1 MMPHPVNFFVFMI
14 PRQAKNLTVPLDLSG
29 GISYTA
35 NEELFMANR
44 HLSRSIVLQSLFEW
58 DFTGGNT
65 AGVQG
70 LLERNVQEFAP
81 GLNDST
87 FMGELLNKV
96 LAKQPELDLI
106 IEKAAPAWPID
117 RISIVDR
124 NVLRIGL
131 YELLFGDR
139 AQVPPKVAINEAIE
153 LAKTFGGENS
163 GKFVNGVLGAVYKE
177 IGEPGKDE
185 VSQPKDKK
193 NQVIDISTLPL
204 EQLGGAVVYAKK
216 EGVLYLAVVHDIF
229 GHWTLS
235 KGHIEDGENPEE
247 GTIRE
252 IKEEMNA
259 DITIKEKLGENEY
272 IASHPEKGKL
282 RKHVHYFLGEAPFKE
297 LELEEG
303 KGGLDDARWFRA
315 EDLVDLNIY
324 DDILPIITKAITLL
338 MKEGK

>member
-1 MMPHPVNFFVFMI
+1 
-14 PRQAKNLTVPLDLSG
+14 
-29 GISYTA
+29 
-35 NEELFMANR
+35 
-44 HLSRSIVLQSLFEW
+44 EW
-58 DFTGGNT
+58 DFNT
-65 AGVQG
+65 YNEENVSDA
-70 LLERNVQEFAP
+70 LSRNIAEFAP

-87 FMGELLNKV
+87 FMADLLKNII
-96 LAKQPELDLI
+96 AKKPELDLI

-117 RISIVDR
+117 RISVVDR

-131 YELLFGDR
+131 HELLFGDR
-139 AQVPPKVAINEAIE
+139 SEVPPKVAINESIE

-185 VSQPKDKK
+185 TSQSKDKK
-193 NQVIDISTLPL
+193 NQVIDPSTLPL
-204 EQLGGAVVYAKK
+204 EQLGGAVVYARN
-216 EGVLYLAVVHDIF
+216 EGELYLALVHDIF

-235 KGHIEDGENPEE
+235 KGHIEEGESPEQ

-252 IKEEMNA
+252 LKEEINA
-259 DITIKEKLGENEY
+259 DIVIREKLGENEY

-282 RKHVHYFLGEAPFKE
+282 RKHVIYFLAEAPFQP

-315 EDLVDLNIY
+315 QEIIDLNIY
-324 DDILPIITKAITLL
+324 DDILPLITNAITLL

>member
-1 MMPHPVNFFVFMI
+1 
-14 PRQAKNLTVPLDLSG
+14 
-29 GISYTA
+29 
-35 NEELFMANR
+35 MANR

-58 DFTGGNT
+58 DLTGHKSEV
-65 AGVQG
+65 AEDV
-70 LLERNVQEFAP
+70 LARNIAEFAP

-87 FMGELLNKV
+87 FMADLEKSI

-117 RISIVDR
+117 RISPIDR

-131 YELLFGDR
+131 FELLFGDR
-139 AQVPPKVAINEAIE
+139 SEVPPKVAINEAIE
-153 LAKTFGGENS
+153 LAKTFGGDNS

-185 VSQPKDKK
+185 TSQSKDKR
-193 NQVIDISTLPL
+193 NQAIDPATLPL

-216 EGVLYLAVVHDIF
+216 DGELYLALVHDIF

-235 KGHIEDGENPEE
+235 KGHIEEGEKPED

-259 DITIKEKLGENEY
+259 DITIKTKLGENEY
-272 IASHPEKGKL
+272 IASHPEKGKI
-282 RKHVHYFLGEAPFKE
+282 RKHVTYYLAEAPFQP
-297 LELEEG
+297 LELEEE

-315 EDLVDLNIY
+315 QDIVELNIY
-324 DDILPIITKAITLL
+324 DDILPLIAKAITTLL
-338 MKEGK
+338 KEK

>member
-1 MMPHPVNFFVFMI
+1 
-14 PRQAKNLTVPLDLSG
+14 
-29 GISYTA
+29 
-35 NEELFMANR
+35 MANR

-58 DFTGGNT
+58 DFNGQRTESVEDVLN
-65 AGVQG
+65 
-70 LLERNVQEFAP
+70 RNIEEFAP

-87 FMGELLNKV
+87 FMADLIKNV
-96 LAKQPELDLI
+96 LAKRSELDLI

-117 RISIVDR
+117 RISVIDR

-139 AQVPPKVAINEAIE
+139 GEVPPKVAINESIE

-185 VSQPKDKK
+185 TSQPKDKK
-193 NQVIDISTLPL
+193 YQAVDASQLPL
-204 EQLGGAVVYAKK
+204 EQLGGAVVYARHDG
-216 EGVLYLAVVHDIF
+216 ELYLALVHDIF

-235 KGHIEDGENPEE
+235 KGHVEDGESVET

-272 IASHPEKGKL
+272 IASHPEKGRI
-282 RKHVHYFLGEAPFKE
+282 RKHVVYFLAEAPFQE

-303 KGGLDDARWFRA
+303 KGGLDDARWFKA
-315 EDLVDLNIY
+315 TDIADLNIY
-324 DDILPIITKAITLL
+324 DDILPIFTRAITKL
-338 MKEGK
+338 MQGDGVKK